1 MDRSSCKFFCSN
13 HRSKFKITTI
23 RNTHTYPSNPSFFSV
38 HSSFGRA
45 HTVQGVF
52 IFKEQNVSRRSNSDQ
67 SDAME
72 KGFTLFKSPSPLIT
86 LSALIKKSNEAAV
99 SPENAKKMFDLLN
112 ETVDRYYCVC
122 VCLFRSFIFFRFFK
136 PCAKYEKYQRKLVN
150 AYNYILQAIV
160 RA

>member
-1 MDRSSCKFFCSN
+1 M
-13 HRSKFKITTI
+13 
-23 RNTHTYPSNPSFFSV
+23 
-38 HSSFGRA
+38 
-45 HTVQGVF
+45 QGVF

-112 ETVDRYYCVC
+112 ETVDRYCVC
-122 VCLFRSFIFFRFFK
+122 ACLEVLFFLDSSNRAPSMK
-136 PCAKYEKYQRKLVN
+136 STNVNWLTHTTTYSRQLYEREPFLVN
-150 AYNYILQAIV
+150 
-160 RA
+160 

>member
-1 MDRSSCKFFCSN
+1 M
-13 HRSKFKITTI
+13 
-23 RNTHTYPSNPSFFSV
+23 
-38 HSSFGRA
+38 
-45 HTVQGVF
+45 QGVF

-112 ETVDRYYCVC
+112 ETVDRYCA
-122 VCLFRSFIFFRFFK
+122 CLEVLFFFRFFK